1 MTPIIDDLNRL
12 EKKELLGTYVTNK
25 RIKSQIDNLM
35 HQMAVLE
42 CNTGID
48 TTEKERKQTLK
59 EQLVLLKKIKEL
71 DPVKYD
77 VLKKVY

>member
-1 MTPIIDDLNRL
+1 MTIELNRL
-12 EKKELLGTYVTNK
+12 EQKEILGTYVTNK

-59 EQLVLLKKIKEL
+59 EQRILLKKIKEL
-71 DPVKYD
+71 DVVKYD
-77 VLKKVY
+77 ILKKVY

>member
-1 MTPIIDDLNRL
+1 MTIELNRL
-12 EKKELLGTYVTNK
+12 EQKEILGTYVTNK

-59 EQLVLLKKIKEL
+59 EQRILLKKIKEL

-77 VLKKVY
+77 ILKKVY